1 MKLPM
6 KLRLQEALEDGFI
19 WREKMERLGLVTMP
33 TAKTVE
39 APRMGRPPIRDIS
52 DEERQ
57 RIAAMNAKASAKLAE
72 RRKQLMPDLV
82 KVVAYHDQPWIK
94 MKDVSKKMGINSQLC
109 MEVARDCAAAGTITM
124 VRYHEA
130 TRLAMIAN
138 QDKPLPEEPEWVK
151 RKAEM
156 KKANKLKQR
165 DRERQADNKH

>member
-6 KLRLQEALEDGFI
+6 KLRLQEALDDGFI
-19 WREKMERLGLVTMP
+19 WREKMERLGLVRMP
-33 TAKTVE
+33 TAQTVE
-39 APRMGRPPIRDIS
+39 APRMGRPPMRDVS

-57 RIAAMNAKASAKLAE
+57 RIAAMNARASAKLEE
-72 RRKQLMPDLV
+72 RRKRLMPDLV
-82 KVVAYHDQPWIK
+82 KIVAYHDQPWIK

-130 TRLAMIAN
+130 TRLAMVAN
-138 QDKPLPEEPEWVK
+138 QDKPLPEEPEWVQ

-165 DRERQADNKH
+165 EREG